1 MLLCKSEWLSI
12 SLNLTMEDSL
22 KKLRYIFTIGLP
34 VIIFIFITINIIK
47 QNSNG
52 FDSYVYQG
60 VSKYI
65 SPGLTDT
72 MKLITFFGS
81 GQFLTAVAFILIIVF
96 FRKEEYSFN
105 ASMIVINLILS
116 SLLNVGIK
124 YIIHRER
131 PDILRL
137 IDIGGYSFPS
147 GHSMAAMSFYGFL
160 IYLCCKNYKTKWKY
174 LIISLLASLIALI
187 GLSRVYLGV
196 HYASDVLGGFFLGI
210 SWVGV
215 YSIIVDIRYRKKH
228 APYND

>member
-1 MLLCKSEWLSI
+1 MVSI
-12 SLNLTMEDSL
+12 ILDLIMEGSL
-22 KKLRYIFTIGLP
+22 KKLRYIFTIVLP
-34 VIIFIFITINIIK
+34 VLIFIFITINVIR
-47 QNSNG
+47 QNTND

-81 GQFLTAVAFILIIVF
+81 GQFLTALAFILIIAF
-96 FRKEEYSFN
+96 FRKEKYSFYT
-105 ASMIVINLILS
+105 SMIIINLILS
-116 SLLNVGIK
+116 SLLNVGFK
-124 YIIHRER
+124 YIFHRDR

-137 IDIGGYSFPS
+137 IDISGYSFPS

-160 IYLCCKNYKTKWKY
+160 IYLCCKNYNTRWKY
-174 LIISLLASLIALI
+174 LIISLLASLIMFI

-210 SWVGV
+210 SWIGV
-215 YSIIVDIRYRKKH
+215 YSIIVEKRYSKKH
-228 APYND
+228 ASYND